1 MDTEQ
6 GGLLHEKLHEYFGF
20 SSFKGNQEAVIR
32 NVLSGKDT
40 FVLMP
45 TGGGKSL
52 CYQLPALIMD
62 GVAIVIS
69 PLIALMKN
77 QVDAMRTFSTE
88 SGIAHFLNSSLNK
101 SAIAQVRQDVLDGR
115 TKLLYFAPESLTK
128 EDNIAFLRKIKISF
142 YAIDEA
148 HCISEWGHDFRPE
161 YRRIRPIINDI
172 GQAPLI
178 ALTATATPKVQMDIQ
193 KNLGMTDATV
203 FRSSFNRPN
212 LYYELRPKHNVDHDI
227 IRFIKQNAG
236 KSGIIYCLSRKK
248 VEELAELLVAN
259 GIKALAYHA
268 GMDAQTRA
276 DNQDDFLHERV
287 DVIVATIAFG
297 MGIDK
302 PDVRYVI
309 HYDIPKS
316 LEGYYQETGRA
327 GRDGGEG
334 HCLTFYS
341 YKDIQKLEKFMQGK
355 PVAEQE
361 IGKLLLLETVSYA
374 ESSMC
379 RRRSLL
385 HYFGEQ
391 YTEANCGSCDNC
403 CNPKP
408 KVEAKEELQ
417 LALETLKAIGDKFKI
432 DHLIAVLMGKTT
444 AMIKSYGHNKLEL
457 FGAGEDKDL
466 RFWNA
471 VVRQGLIL
479 GFIDKNIENYGLISI
494 NKRGEEY
501 IKKPT
506 SVTIT
511 LDHDYDSEDEN
522 EPSGP
527 IKGGG
532 AADEELFAMLKDLRR
547 KVAKQNGLAPY
558 VIFQDPSLEDMSIQY
573 PITMEEMQTISGVG
587 VGKAQKYGA
596 EFIELIK
603 KYVEEKEIIRPQD
616 MVVRSVANK
625 SNNKIFIIQS
635 IDRKMD
641 FEDVARARNLDMD
654 ELLTEIETIVNSGT
668 RLDIQYYLN
677 SVMDD
682 DKVEDI
688 YLYFKE
694 DAETDSLDAAI
705 EELGSEYSEEEIR
718 LVRIKF
724 ISEVAN

>member
-161 YRRIRPIINDI
+161 YRRIRSIINDI

-573 PITMEEMQTISGVG
+573 PITMEEMQTVSGVG

-596 EFIELIK
+596 EFIDLIK

-641 FEDVARARNLDMD
+641 LEDIARARNLDMD
-654 ELLTEIETIVNSGT
+654 ELLSEIETIVNSGT

-677 SVMDD
+677 NVMDD

>member
-6 GGLLHEKLHEYFGF
+6 SVLLHDKLREYFGF
-20 SSFKGNQEAVIR
+20 SSFKGNQEAVIQ

-203 FRSSFNRPN
+203 FRSSFNRAN
-212 LYYELRPKHNVDHDI
+212 LYYELRPKQNVDHDI
-227 IRFIKQNAG
+227 IRFIKQNDG

-248 VEELAELLVAN
+248 VEELAELLMAN
-259 GIKALAYHA
+259 GIKARAYHA

-276 DNQDDFLHERV
+276 DNQDAFLHERV

-385 HYFGEQ
+385 HYFGET
-391 YTEANCGSCDNC
+391 YPETNCGNCDNC
-403 CNPKP
+403 CKPKP

-417 LALETLKAIGDKFKI
+417 LALEALKAIGDKFKA
-432 DHLIAVLMGKTT
+432 DHLVAVLMGKVT
-444 AMIKSYGHNKLEL
+444 AMIKSYSHNKLEI
-457 FGAGEDKDL
+457 FGAGEDKDV

-471 VVRQGLIL
+471 VIRQALIL
-479 GFIDKNIENYGLISI
+479 GLVDKNIENYGLLSI
-494 NKRGEEY
+494 NARGEEY

-511 LDHDYDSEDEN
+511 IDHDYDAEDEN

-532 AADEELFAMLKDLRR
+532 AADEELYAMLKDLRR
-547 KVAKQNGLAPY
+547 KVAKQNDLPPY

-573 PITMEEMQTISGVG
+573 PITIEELQTISGVG
-587 VGKAQKYGA
+587 AGKAQKFGA
-596 EFIELIK
+596 EFVKLIK
-603 KYVEEKEIIRPQD
+603 AYVDEKEILRPQD
-616 MVVRSVANK
+616 MVVKGVANK
-625 SNNKIFIIQS
+625 SSNKIFIIQS

-641 FEDVARARNLDMD
+641 FEDIARAKNLDMD
-654 ELLTEIETIVNSGT
+654 ELLSEIEAIVNSGT

-677 SVMDD
+677 TIMDE

-694 DAETDSLDAAI
+694 DAESDSLDAAI
-705 EELGSEYSEEEIR
+705 DELGSEYSEEEIR

>member
-1 MDTEQ
+1 M
-6 GGLLHEKLHEYFGF
+6 
-20 SSFKGNQEAVIR
+20 
-32 NVLSGKDT
+32 
-40 FVLMP
+40 
-45 TGGGKSL
+45 

-227 IRFIKQNAG
+227 IRFIKQNDG

-276 DNQDDFLHERV
+276 DNQDAFLHERV

-385 HYFGEQ
+385 HYFGEH

-432 DHLIAVLMGKTT
+432 DHLVAVIMGKTT

-457 FGAGEDKDL
+457 FGAGQDKDA

-494 NKRGEEY
+494 NERGEEY
-501 IKKPT
+501 IKRPT
-506 SVTIT
+506 SVTVT
-511 LDHDYDSEDEN
+511 LDHDYDSEEEN
-522 EPSGP
+522 EIMGP
-527 IKGGG
+527 MKGGG

-603 KYVEEKEIIRPQD
+603 KYVDEKEIIRPQD
-616 MVVRSVANK
+616 MVVKGVANK

-641 FEDVARARNLDMD
+641 FEDIARARNLDMD

-677 SVMDD
+677 TIMDE